1 MNALK
6 LQYKWLVGVVFV
18 LAIFLDLLD
27 MTIVTVAIPTLAE
40 EFETDTTTIE
50 WVVTGYL
57 LSLALFIPV
66 SGWLGDRFGT
76 KRVFITAVAIFV
88 AGSVL
93 AGLAWD
99 IESLIAFRVLQGV
112 GGGMITPVGFAM
124 LFRAFPASEFAKASA
139 VLAIPMMIAPAA
151 GPLLGGYLVD
161 YYDWRWIFFI
171 NLPVG
176 IVALTAAALL
186 LREEVQENPGRLDL
200 FGLVLSG
207 AGLVAVVYALAEA
220 GLHGFDD
227 PQVMLFGLGG
237 LALLAAFTLVEL
249 RTKEP
254 LIDIRLLGNK
264 LFGAGNVVHVTILAS
279 QMGAFFLLPIFLQAQ
294 KGLDPFDVGLVTF
307 PTAIGVA
314 LTAQPAAWLY
324 EKVGPRRML
333 LAGFTGAMALNFSL
347 ALVNYETSDWWIAAN
362 ALARGPFFALIFVAV
377 EPAAFATLRPQDMGR
392 ASAIFNTGR
401 QVASS
406 LGVAVIA
413 TVLTNRLVYHDAILG
428 DPATRDAALT
438 AFQDTFIFG
447 GALGVLGII
456 ASLWI
461 DDRKVAEATAKE
473 FVPAEADRDEAG
485 HIHLPRPSAPEPVV
499 VDMGGE

>member
-1 MNALK
+1 VTNNTIGTGK
-6 LQYKWLVGVVFV
+6 LEYKWLVGIVFV
-18 LAIFLDLLD
+18 LALFLDLLD
-27 MTIVTVAIPTLAE
+27 MTIVIVAIPTLAS
-40 EFETDTTTIE
+40 EFNASTTTIE

-76 KRVFITAVAIFV
+76 KRVFISAVAIFV
-88 AGSVL
+88 LGSVL
-93 AGLAWD
+93 SGLAWN

-161 YYDWRWIFFI
+161 YHDWRWIFFI

-176 IVALTAAALL
+176 IVALAAAALL
-186 LREEVQENPGRLDL
+186 LREEVQDRPGRLDVPG
-200 FGLVLSG
+200 FVLSG
-207 AGLVAVVYALAEA
+207 VGLVSIIYALAEA

-227 PQVMLFGLGG
+227 SRVIFFGLGG
-237 LALLAAFTLVEL
+237 LAVMAIFTIVEL
-249 RTKEP
+249 RTREP
-254 LIDIRLLGNK
+254 LIDVRLLTDK
-264 LFGAGNVVHVTILAS
+264 LFAAGNTVHVTIFAS
-279 QMGAFFLLPIFLQAQ
+279 QMGAFFVLPIFLQAQ

-314 LTAQPAAWLY
+314 LAAQPSAWLY
-324 EKVGPRRML
+324 ERIGPRRML
-333 LAGFTGAMALNFSL
+333 IMGFAGAMTMNFTL
-347 ALVNYETSDWWIAAN
+347 ALVDQNTSNWWIAAN

-377 EPAAFATLRPQDMGR
+377 EPAAFTTIRPQDMGR
-392 ASAIFNTGR
+392 ASSIFNTGR

-413 TVLTNRLVYHDAILG
+413 TVLTNRLVYHDAVLG
-428 DPATRDAALT
+428 DPATQGAALA
-438 AFQDTFIFG
+438 AFQDTFIFA

-461 DDRKVAEATAKE
+461 DDRKVAEAGAI
-473 FVPAEADRDEAG
+473 EA
-485 HIHLPRPSAPEPVV
+485 SAVDGGQAVLEPVPV
-499 VDMGGE
+499 AVTNED